1 MEETQSRDQ
10 AAVLTPADGCTW
22 RQLLPGSPPLTH
34 WASLLPLS
42 SSALTTPHSCL
53 HSPRLNVCWDWWP
66 LLLLHESD
74 AIFFCLLDGDS
85 PPVSV
90 AGSRPRIC
98 PAPLP
103 HPNIGPAS
111 HIPQAQHWPCPH
123 DMRVLTT
130 CSAGTFCY
138 LLGV

>member
-1 MEETQSRDQ
+1 MS
-10 AAVLTPADGCTW
+10 APAW
-22 RQLLPGSPPLTH
+22 IPAPHSL

-53 HSPRLNVCWDWWP
+53 HSRRLNVCWDWSH
-66 LLLLHESD
+66 LLLLPELD
-74 AIFFCLLDGDS
+74 TVFFCLLDGDS

-123 DMRVLTT
+123 DMRCVNNVLW
-130 CSAGTFCY
+130 GHF
-138 LLGV
+138 LLPTGCVRGVARRV